1 MNLLVP
7 NVLLTVLVLYSVF
20 AIGTAASNL
29 DDDVRPEIVVIG
41 YNSNDAPTETL
52 IFSSIDENEKRN
64 TDGSDP
70 NIQSIGLG
78 EHLWEI
84 DEDGPE
90 LERGWMFRLRLT
102 MQNVK
107 DEYERRNRQDF
118 VVVVADSLDVYVKES
133 LDHQTL
139 HHLNERFHTEFSDH
153 KIVFSTQIYCCNP
166 WELRE
171 FGRRDWDAYYN
182 KKGDIPSMY
191 KHLNAGT
198 FMGYA
203 SAIVEMADEMKIWYV
218 FNQCLPIMPSHVPY
232 SS

>member
-1 MNLLVP
+1 MNLFTINISFTLFLLS
-7 NVLLTVLVLYSVF
+7 NVFTITS
-20 AIGTAASNL
+20 AGMKQN
-29 DDDVRPEIVVIG
+29 DDVRPEIVVMG
-41 YNSNDAPTETL
+41 YNSYDAPTETL

-78 EHLWEI
+78 EHLWTI

-90 LERGWMFRLRLT
+90 LKRGWMFRLRLT
-102 MQNVK
+102 MQHVK
-107 DEYERRNRQDF
+107 NEYERRNKQDF
-118 VVVVADSLDVYVKES
+118 VVVIADALDVYVKES
-133 LDHQTL
+133 LDQQTL
-139 HHLNERFHTEFSDH
+139 NHLNERFLTEFSDH

-182 KKGDIPSMY
+182 KRGGDIPSMY

-203 SAIVEMADEMKIWYV
+203 SAIIEMADEMKLW
-218 FNQCLPIMPSHVPY
+218 
-232 SS
+232 